1 MPRLEPLRPEVL
13 SEAQRTVYDALLGGK
28 RGAGLA
34 APDGSL
40 IGPFNAMLLNPHLGD
55 RVQSLGEAL
64 RFEISLSRR
73 VIEIATL
80 VVGAHW
86 RAQFEWWAHERL
98 AKQAGLSDTVIA
110 AIKRG
115 ERPALED
122 ASETTAYDVASE
134 VYRTQRLSDATYAR
148 AVKHF
153 GEAGVFELLALV
165 GYYTLVS
172 LILNGF
178 NVPLAPGETLPF
190 PE

>member
-1 MPRLEPLRPEVL
+1 MARIEPLRPEGMTD
-13 SEAQRTVYDALLGGK
+13 AQREVYNALIGGK
-28 RGAGLA
+28 RGAGIK
-34 APDGSL
+34 APDGTL
-40 IGPFNAMLLNPHLGD
+40 IGPFNAMLLNPALGN

-64 RFEISLSRR
+64 RFDISLSRR

-98 AKQAGLSDTVIA
+98 ARQAGLSDDIIA

-115 ERPALED
+115 ERPVLTD
-122 ASETTAYDVASE
+122 DSEATAYDAASE

-148 AVKHF
+148 VVKHF
-153 GEAGVFELLALV
+153 GEAGAFELLALV

-172 LILNGF
+172 LVLNGF
-178 NVPLAPGETLPF
+178 NVPLPPGETLPF
-190 PE
+190 AE

>member
-1 MPRLEPLRPEVL
+1 MSRLESLRPEAMT
-13 SEAQRTVYDALLGGK
+13 EAQRALYEALLRGK
-28 RGAGLA
+28 RGSGLTA
-34 APDGSL
+34 ADGSL
-40 IGPFNAMLLNPHLGD
+40 IGPFNAMLRNPHVGN

-64 RFEISLSRR
+64 RFETSLSRR

-98 AKQAGLSDTVIA
+98 ARQAGLSEAVIA

-115 ERPALED
+115 ERPALDD
-122 ASETTAYDVASE
+122 ASEATAYSVASE
-134 VYRTQRLSDATYAR
+134 MYRTQRLSDATYAR
-148 AVKHF
+148 AVEHF
-153 GEAGVFELLALV
+153 GQAGVFELLALI

-178 NVPLAPGETLPF
+178 DVPLAAGATPPF
-190 PE
+190 AD